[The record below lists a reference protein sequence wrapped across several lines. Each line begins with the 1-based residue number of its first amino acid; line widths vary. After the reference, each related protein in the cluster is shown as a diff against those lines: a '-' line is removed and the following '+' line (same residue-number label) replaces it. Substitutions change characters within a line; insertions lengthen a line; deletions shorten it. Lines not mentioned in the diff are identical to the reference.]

1 MNPFRTSQKI
11 QEIRP
16 QNPYFSKQTCGVCLQ
31 NIYDYSPFGVSLDGR
46 TIEGDFY
53 RCGFNGMEKDDEVK
67 GKGNSYTTEFRQL
80 DQRLGRWLSL
90 DPLMFEFPF
99 SSPYVSFDN
108 NPIFFTDPS
117 GLNSINTNG
126 DGDTKTVKG
135 AGGSTII
142 LPERAKIISKL
153 KDYGGDGKI
162 DYKGK
167 VFEAKDGDL
176 EKFSID
182 GDIYSVTW
190 NTDGTYRGYYNSEG
204 KRYTNVEKIIIEEAG
219 YIPPPKSLPGFPGAT
234 KTKPVGGRPRWINPD
249 GDVLEWDKQHG
260 DIERYNK
267 QGNKH
272 KGSYDPE
279 TGKKTK
285 EPVPG
290 RKTTK
295 PMLDNPVDYEIV
307 TQKPRIDIP
316 PPDPVI
322 IITFEGVLLIGIIL
336 LAPIGL

>member
-1 MNPFRTSQKI
+1 MSKDWYLLNSQNNYTSGFENSVIDDYANDGFDELLNSFQGKNITYYSGVGLLSPISKRVIIQNTTATSQNKTERKI
-11 QEIRP
+11 
-16 QNPYFSKQTCGVCLQ
+16 L
-31 NIYDYSPFGVSLDGR
+31 
-46 TIEGDFY
+46 
-53 RCGFNGMEKDDEVK
+53 
-67 GKGNSYTTEFRQL
+67 
-80 DQRLGRWLSL
+80 
-90 DPLMFEFPF
+90 
-99 SSPYVSFDN
+99 
-108 NPIFFTDPS
+108 
-117 GLNSINTNG
+117 
-126 DGDTKTVKG
+126 
-135 AGGSTII
+135 
-142 LPERAKIISKL
+142 SKL

-190 NTDGTYRGYYNSEG
+190 NTDGTYRGYYKSEG

-219 YIPPPKSLPGFPGAT
+219 YIPPPKSVPGFPGAT